1 MLNILISNDDGVLA
15 EGLHLLVD
23 ALKTI
28 PNINIDVIAP
38 EVNASGLS
46 NAITLRTPL
55 RTKQLDNKFWY
66 INGTPTD
73 CIKLGLSNFFDY
85 THDLVISGINH
96 GPNLGDDVIYSGTV
110 GAASEGRY
118 LKHPPIAISSVGTDT
133 NSLKQAAK
141 VAANLVKNL
150 IENPVTHQA
159 SSPYI
164 LNVNVPE
171 NLTNPDTPYLITQQ
185 GMRYFAPA
193 LPPTEDPRGTK
204 VHWLGPS
211 GKEQQ
216 IAPGTDFHAIKN
228 NSVSITPL
236 HINLTAYHKFDDL
249 SNWLATQKTT
259 TETTTQKANSE
270 K

>member
-15 EGLHLLVD
+15 EGLHLLVE
-23 ALKTI
+23 ALNTI
-28 PNINIDVIAP
+28 PDVNIDVIAP

-46 NAITLRTPL
+46 NAITLRNPL
-55 RTKQLDNKFWY
+55 RTKRLENGFWY

-73 CIKLGLSNFFDY
+73 CIKLGLSNFDY

-141 VAANLVKNL
+141 VAKNLVKNL
-150 IENPVTHQA
+150 IKNPVTHQA

-164 LNVNVPE
+164 LNVNVPK
-171 NLTNPDTPYLITQQ
+171 NLSNPDANYLITQQ

-193 LPPTEDPRGTK
+193 QPPIEDPRGAK
-204 VHWLGPS
+204 IHWLGPS

-216 IAPGTDFHAIKN
+216 IAPGTDFHAVEN

-236 HINLTAYHKFDDL
+236 HIDLTAYHKFDDL
-249 SNWLATQKTT
+249 SNWLATTQQS
-259 TETTTQKANSE
+259 TQKANTNSE